1 MKKAKRAMLTV
12 AAMAAA
18 AMMCVTAAACGTS
31 DPGPSGSDERWNIA
45 EFVAQTDAAK
55 ATYDGISRGIA
66 EHKTAIVPSAAV
78 FSAAYGDPADGG
90 ASLDEI
96 RSLIYSAIPDT
107 GEVYNN
113 TDSYISDIFTYSR
126 LQLALMEEYE
136 SESLIGT
143 YAVTYDW
150 SGFDRDPS
158 YAADQVLGLMVA
170 FQKTV
175 APDTASFPG
184 AEEETGRTYISQT
197 HMGGDI
203 AADLEYYYD
212 EETGEMGTTTI
223 NYHRGGHFEYHF
235 CEANEDFVLF
245 VTGSYDDE
253 RNVTLDDGFA
263 AYTRSGMLR
272 CTSGSYDAE
281 RFGKE
286 NIELIMGYV
295 RSEIDRI
302 EKKIDEL
309 EAENA
314 ALAEAA
320 GYVSPEEQRSVLVT
334 PDISVL
340 KEMLGR

>member
-1 MKKAKRAMLTV
+1 MKKAKRSVLAV
-12 AAMAAA
+12 AAIVAAA
-18 AMMCVTAAACGTS
+18 VMCVMAAACGS
-31 DPGPSGSDERWNIA
+31 SGPGPSDTDERWNIA
-45 EFVAQTDAAK
+45 EFVVQTDAAK
-55 ATYDGISRGIA
+55 ATYEGISSGIA
-66 EHKTAIVPSAAV
+66 EHKTAIVPSAAT
-78 FSAAYGDPADGG
+78 FGAASDDPAGGG

-96 RSLIYSAIPDT
+96 RALIYSAVPDT
-107 GEVYNN
+107 GEEY
-113 TDSYISDIFTYSR
+113 TSADSYIGDIFTYSQ
-126 LQLALMEEYE
+126 LQLALMDEYE

-158 YAADQVLGLMVA
+158 YAADMVLWQTVSFQRLM
-170 FQKTV
+170 

-197 HMGGDI
+197 HMEGKI
-203 AADLEYYYD
+203 TADLEYYYD
-212 EETGEMGTTTI
+212 DETGEMGTTTI

-235 CEANEDFVLF
+235 CEANEDLVLF

-253 RNVTLDDGFA
+253 RNVTLSDGFT
-263 AYTRSGMLR
+263 AYTRNGMLR
-272 CTSGSYDAE
+272 CTSGSDDAR
-281 RFGKE
+281 RFGEE
-286 NIELIMGYV
+286 NIDAVMGYV

-302 EKKIDEL
+302 EGKIDEL

-320 GYVSPEEQRSVLVT
+320 GYVSPEERRSVLVT